1 MTTTTSTPTPGGP
14 VGARRAD
21 APAARRR
28 RVRPDRVLLWTAL
41 LVLSL
46 VFALPLLVMVST
58 SFKSAAEANSLDFTA
73 LPLEPTL
80 DAYRAVLT
88 DVPVLRWFVNSTLV
102 ALMHSAL
109 VVVLATTAAYAF
121 ARMEFRGKRPLFA
134 LVLATMFVPAV
145 ILLIPNFLVV
155 NELGWLNSYASL
167 VVPGA
172 AGGFGVFFLRQFF
185 LGIHPSIEE
194 QARIDGC
201 GSWQVF
207 VRIVLPLA
215 GPAVATLAVLSFL
228 TSWNDFLWPVFVLF
242 TSDMQTLPAGLAQL
256 QSDNVLRYD
265 LLMAGAVV
273 ASVPVLALYVVA
285 QRFIIEGVAQGGV
298 KG

>member
-1 MTTTTSTPTPGGP
+1 MTATTSGGRP
-14 VGARRAD
+14 EASPR
-21 APAARRR
+21 PASRLG
-28 RVRPDRVLLWTAL
+28 RVRPDRLLLWAAL
-41 LVLSL
+41 VVLSL
-46 VFALPLLVMVST
+46 VFALPLLVMLST

-73 LPLEPTL
+73 LPLEPSL
-80 DAYRAVLT
+80 DAYRSVLT
-88 DVPVLRWFVNSTLV
+88 DVPVLRWFINSTLV
-102 ALMHSAL
+102 ALLHAAL
-109 VVVLATTAAYAF
+109 VVVLATTSAYAF
-121 ARMEFRGKRPLFA
+121 ARMEFRGKRLLFA

-172 AGGFGVFFLRQFF
+172 ATGFGVFFLRQFF
-185 LGIHPSIEE
+185 LGVPVSIEE
-194 QARIDGC
+194 QARLDGC
-201 GSWQVF
+201 DQWQVF
-207 VRIVLPLA
+207 RRVVVPLA
-215 GPAVATLAVLSFL
+215 GPAIATLAVLSFL

-265 LLMAGAVV
+265 LLMAGAVI
-273 ASVPVLALYVVA
+273 ASVPVLALYVLA